1 LHHSLLDGLRILIVE
16 DEFLIAMDV
25 EQVCRDHGAAD
36 VVIAKNVDGF
46 ATEPFASEPLDLAIL
61 DIRLGGGT
69 TLDFAWQL
77 RSRGVPFIFA
87 TGYVDEEGLFAHT
100 DRDFGNVPVLMK
112 PFTAVELVEALGSAI
127 SSVETVQ
134 GEKVQG

>member
-1 LHHSLLDGLRILIVE
+1 MHHSLLDGLRILIVE

-36 VVIAKNVDGF
+36 VVIAKNVNGF
-46 ATEPFASEPLDLAIL
+46 AAEPLAGEPIDLAIL

-77 RSRGVPFIFA
+77 RTRGTPFIFA
-87 TGYVDEEGLFAHT
+87 TGYIDEEGLFAHT
-100 DRDFGNVPVLMK
+100 DRDFGGVPVLMK
-112 PFTAVELVEALGSAI
+112 PFNAKELVEALAFAMK
-127 SSVETVQ
+127 SVESVR
-134 GEKVQG
+134 G